1 MTFKAGEQLY
11 VHKTD
16 LVAMHIHSKAINRTS
31 SHLSCLPAK
40 CPHSTVRKL
49 WCCVCCAPNRSCR
62 HRGPTHQL
70 AIMSDERPSDA
81 LQPNAKRRAAG
92 QGSKDDVEEEEEVR
106 QHSFGG
112 RTAHASL

>member
-1 MTFKAGEQLY
+1 
-11 VHKTD
+11 
-16 LVAMHIHSKAINRTS
+16 
-31 SHLSCLPAK
+31 
-40 CPHSTVRKL
+40 
-49 WCCVCCAPNRSCR
+49 
-62 HRGPTHQL
+62 
-70 AIMSDERPSDA
+70 MSDERPSDA